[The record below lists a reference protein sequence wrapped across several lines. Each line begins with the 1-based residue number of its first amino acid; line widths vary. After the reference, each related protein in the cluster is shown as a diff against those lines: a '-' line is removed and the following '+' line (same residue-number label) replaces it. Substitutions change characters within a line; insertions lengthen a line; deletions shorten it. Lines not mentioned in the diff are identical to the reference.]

1 MHALKNALVSGWQ
14 RTDARLLLL
23 GATGL
28 LAACGQSAAPPA
40 AAGAGQM
47 PPPAQVGVVT
57 VTRSTVGLVTELPGR
72 TEASRVAQV
81 RARVAG
87 ILQSKQFTEGSE
99 VRANQTLFQIDAA
112 PYKAVLASAQASLA
126 RAEANLS
133 SAQAQ
138 AERYKPLAAAHAIS
152 DQDLIVAVSAQKLA
166 EADVAAARAAI
177 QSAQINVGYAT
188 VTTPISGRIGRALVT
203 EGALVGQGEATQLAL
218 VQQINP
224 MYINFTQP
232 VADVLRLRAAIAS
245 GALKT
250 AGGSESAQ
258 VRIVLD
264 DGSTYPISGKLLFS
278 DLSVDPTSGQI
289 TLRAEVPNPKGV
301 LLPGMYVRAQL
312 QQSSV
317 AGAML
322 LPQQAVQRSGQGDSV
337 KVVGAD
343 GMVETRPVKV
353 GSGKDGQWVVLSG
366 LKDGEQV
373 VVDGFQKMQGKAPV
387 KPVPWT
393 PGGAAPAVAPAGAA
407 SAPAAAAPAPAA
419 SGAAPAASAAA
430 KS

>member
-1 MHALKNALVSGWQ
+1 MHALKNALVSVWH
-14 RTDARLLLL
+14 RADAGLLLA
-23 GATGL
+23 GVAGL
-28 LAACGQSAAPPA
+28 LAACGQSSAPP
-40 AAGAGQM
+40 AAGAGQA

-57 VTRSTVGLVTELPGR
+57 VSSSTVGLVTELPGR

-87 ILQSKQFTEGSE
+87 ILVSQQFREGSE

-112 PYKAVLASAQASLA
+112 PYKATLASAQASLA
-126 RAEANLS
+126 RAEANLT

-152 DQDLIVAVSAQKLA
+152 DQDLISAVAAQKLA
-166 EADVAAARAAI
+166 EADVAAAKAAI

-232 VADVLRLRAAIAS
+232 VADVLRLRTAIAN
-245 GALKT
+245 GTLKT
-250 AGGSESAQ
+250 AGGPESAQ

-264 DGSTYPISGKLLFS
+264 DGSVYPMAGKLLFS
-278 DLSVDPTSGQI
+278 DPSVDPTSGQI

-312 QQSSV
+312 QQAAV
-317 AGAML
+317 GGAYL
-322 LPQQAVQRSGQGDSV
+322 LPQQAVLRTQQGDSV

-343 GMVETRPVKV
+343 GMVETRPIKV
-353 GSGKDGQWVVLSG
+353 GNGKDGQWVVLSG

-373 VVDGFQKMQGKAPV
+373 VVDGFQKMMGKAPV

-393 PGGAAPAVAPAGAA
+393 PAG
-407 SAPAAAAPAPAA
+407 SAPA
-419 SGAAPAASAAA
+419 AAPAASAAA

>member
-1 MHALKNALVSGWQ
+1 MHALQNATAFFL
-14 RTDARLLLL
+14 RRADARLLLL
-23 GATGL
+23 GVAGL
-28 LAACGQSAAPPA
+28 LAACGQSAAPPPA
-40 AAGAGQM
+40 AAQM

-57 VTRSTVGLVTELPGR
+57 VSRSTVGLVTELPGR

-87 ILQSKQFTEGSE
+87 ILEKKQFIEGSE

-112 PYKAVLASAQASLA
+112 PYKALLASAQASLA

-133 SAQAQ
+133 AAQAQ

-152 DQDLIVAVSAQKLA
+152 DQELIAAVAAQKLS
-166 EADVAAARAAI
+166 EADVAAAKASI
-177 QSAQINVGYAT
+177 LTAQINVGYAT

-232 VADVLRLRAAIAS
+232 VADVLRLRAAIAT
-245 GALKT
+245 GQLKA
-250 AGGSESAQ
+250 AGTDAAQ
-258 VRIVLD
+258 VHIVLD
-264 DGSTYPISGKLLFS
+264 DGSVYPIAGKLLFS

-312 QQSSV
+312 QQAAV
-317 AGAML
+317 GGAML
-322 LPQQAVQRSGQGDSV
+322 LPQQAVQRTSQGDSV

-343 GMVETRPVKV
+343 GMVETRTIKI

-366 LKDGEQV
+366 LKDGENV
-373 VVDGFQKMQGKAPV
+373 VVDGFQKIQGKAPV

-393 PGGAAPAVAPAGAA
+393 PLGAAAPAGAA
-407 SAPAAAAPAPAA
+407 SAPATSGSAPAA
-419 SGAAPAASAAA
+419 AASAPA

>member
-1 MHALKNALVSGWQ
+1 MHALQNATVSFL
-14 RTDARLLLL
+14 RSANARLLTL
-23 GATGL
+23 GAAAA
-28 LAACGQSAAPPA
+28 LAACGQGAAPPA
-40 AAGAGQM
+40 GASQAS
-47 PPPAQVGVVT
+47 PPAQVGVVT
-57 VTRSTVGLVTELPGR
+57 VASSTVGLQTELPGR

-87 ILQSKQFTEGSE
+87 ILERQLFREGSE
-99 VRANQTLFQIDAA
+99 VQANQTLFQIDAA
-112 PYKAVLASAQASLA
+112 PYKATLASAQASLA
-126 RAEANLS
+126 RAEANLT

-138 AERYKPLAAAHAIS
+138 AERYKPLAAAHAVSEQELIS
-152 DQDLIVAVSAQKLA
+152 AVAAQKLA
-166 EADVAAARAAI
+166 EADVAAAKAAI
-177 QSAQINVGYAT
+177 QTAQINVGYAT
-188 VTTPISGRIGRALVT
+188 VTTPIAGRIGRALVT

-224 MYINFTQP
+224 MFVNFTQP

-245 GALKT
+245 GQLKS
-250 AGGSESAQ
+250 AGGADAAQ

-264 DGSTYPISGKLLFS
+264 DGSVYPLPAKLLFS

-312 QQSSV
+312 QQAAV

-322 LPQQAVQRSGQGDSV
+322 LPQHAVQRSSQGDSV

-343 GMVETRPVKV
+343 GMVETRSVKV
-353 GSGKDGQWVVLSG
+353 GSGKGGQWVVLAG

-387 KPVPWT
+387 KAVPWT
-393 PGGAAPAVAPAGAA
+393 PPGATPAAAA
-407 SAPAAAAPAPAA
+407 SAPAAAA
-419 SGAAPAASAAA
+419 SGPA